1 MKAHLMKRI
10 RSWLAEKRGEKTRGQ
25 SLVEFTIMAPLLLI
39 MLSGLIEFGLA
50 LNVYLDLIDTA
61 REAARAASD
70 WDPLGGGSYVQD
82 FYVGAGYR
90 AESSLLQAG
99 QIDLPE
105 ATAND
110 NLEIIISVFSIDNSK
125 TVVAR
130 YPPTITDNRVGQ
142 VDYSSIG
149 KKGGNI
155 KCGLKSP
162 NNNGGSGGWRYYC
175 AGYDTSSTMTFASKF
190 SMSDVQN
197 RLDTLSFPPPA
208 TGVVLVEVFYNYY
221 QLLSLPWLKPFVP
234 DPIVLHAYTFA
245 PNSASEPAQ

>member
-1 MKAHLMKRI
+1 MKDHLKRM
-10 RSWLAEKRGEKTRGQ
+10 RSWLAKKRGKKTRGQ

-110 NLEIIISVFSIDNSK
+110 NLEIIISVFSIDDSK

-142 VDYSSIG
+142 VDYPSMG

-155 KCGLKSP
+155 KCGLKTP
-162 NNNGGSGGWRYYC
+162 DNNGGSGGWRYYC
-175 AGYDTSSTMTFASKF
+175 AGYPGAMAFSSKF
-190 SMSDVQN
+190 SISDVQS
-197 RLDTLSFPPPA
+197 RLNTLSFPPPA
-208 TGVVLVEVFYNYY
+208 TGVVLVEVYYNYY

-245 PNSASEPAQ
+245 PNSASEPAE